1 MTSQFMAEDTVKI
14 LVKGSKIS
22 LEGIDVQKEEHK
34 FATLCDLY
42 DSLTISQAVIFSIK
56 KRQLNCFAQK

>member
-22 LEGIDVQKEEHK
+22 LEGIDVQKEKHK

-42 DSLTISQAVIFSIK
+42 DSLTISQTVIFCNEK
-56 KRQLNCFAQK
+56 KTVE

>member
-22 LEGIDVQKEEHK
+22 LEGIKQFYIDVQKEEHNLLHY
-34 FATLCDLY
+34 AIYMIL
-42 DSLTISQAVIFSIK
+42 
-56 KRQLNCFAQK
+56 

>member
-22 LEGIDVQKEEHK
+22 LEGIDVQKEKHK

-42 DSLTISQAVIFSIK
+42 DSLTISQAVIF
-56 KRQLNCFAQK
+56 L

>member
-22 LEGIDVQKEEHK
+22 LEGIDVQKEENN

-42 DSLTISQAVIFSIK
+42 NSLTNFSK
-56 KRQLNCFAQK
+56 SYFLQ